1 MAENFLFVNLRF
13 RPSIRKGGNYVKEV
27 QTKKISLL
35 KNIQIRV
42 DGELHH
48 TPVTAASY
56 RLVAQSVDKR
66 QV

>member
-1 MAENFLFVNLRF
+1 MAEIILFENLRF

-27 QTKKISLL
+27 QTKKMSLL
-35 KNIQIRV
+35 KNIQIRE

-56 RLVAQSVDKR
+56 RLVAQLSR
-66 QV
+66 